1 MKKITVLVSLFA
13 MLPMS
18 LASCVSP
25 YDTAVQILPDH
36 IKKIYIKPVINNTHQ
51 VGLETKFTQEV
62 MSEVLMDGRLSLVND
77 EAEADGVL
85 TVTIKKYI
93 PQPLI
98 YDVNN
103 EPERYKLLIIASASL
118 IDKENDVTLWTEPS
132 LEGVQIYRYIK
143 REQSD
148 VAMYDGM
155 TDEDNAR
162 DIVLEKMTRN
172 IVRRVIKGFGSVT
185 SMSEKKVPAE

>member
-13 MLPMS
+13 LLSMS

-25 YDTAVQILPDH
+25 YEPAVQILPGH
-36 IKKIYIKPVINNTHQ
+36 IKKIYVKPVINNTLRF
-51 VGLETKFTQEV
+51 GLETKFTQEI
-62 MSEVLMDGRLSLVND
+62 MSEVLVDGRLSLVND
-77 EAEADGVL
+77 ETEADGVL
-85 TVTIKKYI
+85 TVTIRRYI
-93 PQPLI
+93 LQPLI

-103 EPERYKLLIIASASL
+103 VPEQCKLWITASASL
-118 IDKENDVTLWTEPS
+118 IDKENDVTLWIDPN
-132 LEGVQIYRYIK
+132 LEGVQIYRCSTGG
-143 REQSD
+143 QSN
-148 VAMYDGM
+148 AGTGDGM

-185 SMSEKKVPAE
+185 SMSEKKVPTE